1 MPKGAFG
8 QYIIKNQTVGTFTPL
23 YERIL
28 FEYRFKIKE
37 KTWDGQIARHK
48 AIFGSKGSSFAVSA
62 FVPFGSL
69 LEEGNRYGAEAE
81 IYQYGPDVILRL
93 LVVPYMTLFDSHD
106 YFLLT
111 QGVFEK
117 ILDDERCM
125 KKLGEIV
132 NRIMAYRVQIYTY

>member
-1 MPKGAFG
+1 MTKGAFG
-8 QYIIKNQTVGTFTPL
+8 QYVIKNQTIGSFTPL

-28 FEYRFKIKE
+28 YECRFNTKE
-37 KTWDGQIARHK
+37 RTWDGYIARHK

-69 LEEGNRYGAEAE
+69 MEEGNRYGAEAE
-81 IYQYGPDVILRL
+81 MYQHGPDVILRL
-93 LVVPYMTLFDSHD
+93 LVVPYMNLFDSHD

-117 ILDDERCM
+117 VMDDERCR
-125 KKLGEIV
+125 KKLVEIV
-132 NRIMAYRVQIYTY
+132 QRIMAYRVEIYSY

>member
-8 QYIIKNQTVGTFTPL
+8 QYIIKNQTVGSFTPL

-28 FEYRFKIKE
+28 FECRFITKE
-37 KTWDGQIARHK
+37 RTWDGQIARHK
-48 AIFGSKGSSFAVSA
+48 AMFGSKGSSFAVSA

-81 IYQYGPDVILRL
+81 MYQYGPDVILRL
-93 LVVPYMTLFDSHD
+93 LVVPYMTLFDAHD

-132 NRIMAYRVQIYTY
+132 YRIMAYRVQIYTF

>member
-1 MPKGAFG
+1 
-8 QYIIKNQTVGTFTPL
+8 
-23 YERIL
+23 
-28 FEYRFKIKE
+28 
-37 KTWDGQIARHK
+37 
-48 AIFGSKGSSFAVSA
+48 VSA
-62 FVPFGSL
+62 LVPFGNL

-81 IYQYGPDVILRL
+81 MYQYGPDVILRL

-117 ILDDERCM
+117 VLDDERCR

-132 NRIMAYRVQIYTY
+132 NRIMAYKVEIYTY